1 MLATV
6 RSSNPVAPFLGE
18 ALARASLLLGGQVTT
33 PGTWFDGFWD
43 FVTDNRDRLTC
54 EPAWEIQGC
63 IRFPWALE
71 ALAPED
77 PARPLFELYVFV
89 ENKDAR
95 PGVSAPWPV
104 SSVVLGGGEAPQM
117 GPRDRFDRPH
127 DPALAEQI
135 RGLGF
140 TPLVGYWG
148 VRCEVSVARDEPYA
162 QDRVG
167 RIINRLPDVV
177 ALSLR
182 LAGTL
187 GA

>member
-1 MLATV
+1 
-6 RSSNPVAPFLGE
+6 VAPFLGE

-63 IRFPWALE
+63 VGFPWALE
-71 ALAPED
+71 ALAPEA
-77 PARPLFELYVFV
+77 PVRPLFELYVFV
-89 ENKDAR
+89 ESKDTR

-104 SSVVLGGGEAPQM
+104 SSIVLGGNEPAQTGA
-117 GPRDRFDRPH
+117 RDRFDRPH

-135 RGLGF
+135 RALGF

-148 VRCEVSVARDEPYA
+148 VRCEVSVARDEPHA

-167 RIINRLPDVV
+167 RIITKLPDVV

-187 GA
+187 